1 MGLIEDLGRGPIGLD
16 TAVFIYFIEED
27 SRLLHIVEPLF
38 AAIDRGILEG
48 VTSSLTLLEVLVVPY
63 RVGDFSLAERYEA
76 LLTRSR
82 GLRLI
87 DLDRALLSSAALLR
101 ATLRLKVPDA
111 IQIAAALRTR
121 CPAFLT
127 NDRKI
132 PAVPG
137 LRILQLRDYLRAG

>member
-1 MGLIEDLGRGPIGLD
+1 VGLIDDLGRGPIGLD

-27 SRLLHIVEPLF
+27 PRLLHIVEPLF

-82 GLRLI
+82 GLRLV
-87 DLDRALLSSAALLR
+87 DLDRALLRSAALLR
-101 ATLRLKVPDA
+101 ATLRLKAPDA
-111 IQIAAALRTR
+111 IQIAAALAAR

-127 NDRKI
+127 SDRKL
-132 PAVPG
+132 PAMPG
-137 LRILQLRDYLRAG
+137 LRILQLRDYLHPG